1 MMKSI
6 KMIILII
13 VLVLPF
19 SLHAKQTISILYFDN
34 TSGNEEYDWLRK
46 GIADMLITDVA
57 KSRYVRVVERGQL
70 ESILKEQALTFSGA
84 IDEESAVE
92 VGKLLNANTLIY
104 GSFIIADKAIRIDA
118 RITDVETA
126 IIATS
131 LQSSGKVTEV
141 FSVEKELAQ
150 KIFEYFEYA
159 PPPELEVKET
169 ESYEAAKTYYEGISF
184 LDNDEMEKAAERF
197 RKAGDLDPL
206 YRKPQKSLEEAYQ
219 FLKDFKQLRKQR
231 EMATLYEKADK
242 LRIRLES
249 DEWKTY
255 AELVMETDFASMS
268 PEEQQQFNDDHQAYV
283 LCNTPTQ
290 CTWHLLFTLQEIG
303 MKYESDFGNMEAKEK
318 LYEEMLSI
326 AQKSRETFAG
336 DPFLPEI
343 LYMEIF
349 TLNQL
354 KKHDQVKSKAEEFM
368 MEYPD
373 YRLIGFV
380 EDIYEQ
386 TLNNLDNEQKN

>member
-1 MMKSI
+1 MMKLLKI
-6 KMIILII
+6 VILITLLI
-13 VLVLPF
+13 LPI
-19 SLHAKQTISILYFDN
+19 SLHAKETISILYFDN

-57 KSRYVRVVERGQL
+57 KSRHVRVVERGQL

-84 IDEESAVE
+84 IDEDSAVE

-104 GSFIIADKAIRIDA
+104 GSFIVADKMIRIDA

-131 LQSSGKVTEV
+131 LQSSGTVKQI
-141 FSVEKELAQ
+141 FSVEKELAK

-159 PPPELEVKET
+159 PPPELAVTET
-169 ESYEAAKTYYEGISF
+169 QSYEAAKTYYEGISF
-184 LDNDEMEKAAERF
+184 LDSGDMEKAAENF

-231 EMATLYEKADK
+231 EMANLYEKADK

-255 AELVMETDFASMS
+255 ADLVMETDFASIS
-268 PEEQQQFNDDHQAYV
+268 PEEQQQFNDEHQAYV

-290 CTWHLLFTLQEIG
+290 CTWHLMLTLQEIG
-303 MKYESDFGNMEAKEK
+303 MKYESDFGNIEAKEK
-318 LYEEMLSI
+318 LYQEILSI
-326 AQKSRETFAG
+326 AQTSREKSAD

-354 KKHDQVKSKAEEFM
+354 KKHDQVKPKAEEFM

-386 TLNNLDNEQKN
+386 TLDHLDTEQRN